1 MRRRL
6 FRRAAA
12 ATALASGITGIAA
25 NALLVLFFALAR
37 PWETGG
43 SARWDW
49 LGPANDIVGAVS
61 MAAFIPAVVYL
72 TQLLRDDR
80 LLVVLGGVSI
90 LGMGGLAAA
99 GPLLVAGQIS
109 LETQFVVAG
118 LALPPLFG
126 WLLRAC
132 LTGGRRGALAPK
144 LALFGERIGAG
155 ALVGTAVA
163 IASLALPTG
172 SVAQYVALGLAAIPG
187 LPAYLVFPVWQ
198 LRFGRR
204 LLAAT
209 TRPAA
214 AAVVRAGG

>member
-12 ATALASGITGIAA
+12 ATAIASGITGIAA
-25 NALLVLFFALAR
+25 NGLLVLFFALAR

-80 LLVVLGGVSI
+80 LLVVLGGMSI

-109 LETQFVVAG
+109 LETQFVIAG

-126 WLLRAC
+126 GCCERA
-132 LTGGRRGALAPK
+132 
-144 LALFGERIGAG
+144 
-155 ALVGTAVA
+155 
-163 IASLALPTG
+163 
-172 SVAQYVALGLAAIPG
+172 
-187 LPAYLVFPVWQ
+187 
-198 LRFGRR
+198 
-204 LLAAT
+204 
-209 TRPAA
+209 
-214 AAVVRAGG
+214 